1 LSTAHF
7 LIPGD
12 PDRRTGGTIYDRRMM
27 AGLVTQAWRVELHC
41 LNEAFPAPTA
51 AALAE
56 TDAVLAALPDQ
67 AMVVIDGLALG
78 AMPNVAAAHRD
89 RLRLVGLVHHPL
101 ALETGLDDVQRQQ
114 LYASEREALRQVR
127 QVIVT
132 SPSTARALM
141 DYDVPPERCVV
152 VLPGT
157 DPAPLATGANR
168 AELALLCAASL
179 TPRKGHAVLFRALAQ
194 LENSPL
200 PVGEGL
206 GMRRSWRL
214 RCAGSSEHD
223 PVTAAGL
230 QALVAALG
238 LMDRIELLGE
248 LETAALN
255 TAYQQADVFVLPS
268 FHEGYGM
275 VLAEALARGL
285 PIIST
290 TAGAIPDTV
299 PAEAG
304 LLVPP
309 GDEVA
314 LAQAL
319 ARVMNEPG
327 LRERLAAGARAA
339 RQTLPDWPTVSA
351 RFARVLEMVLAT

>member
-1 LSTAHF
+1 MNAAHF

-27 AGLVTQAWRVELHC
+27 AGLTAQDWRVELQR
-41 LNEAFPAPTA
+41 LDVTFPAPTA

-56 TDAVLAALPDQ
+56 TDAVLTALPDQ
-67 AMVVIDGLALG
+67 ALTIIDGLALG
-78 AMPNVAAAHRD
+78 AMPEVTAVHRD

-101 ALETGLDDVQRQQ
+101 ALETGLDEAQRQR

-132 SPSTARALM
+132 SPSTARALI

-157 DPAPLATGANR
+157 DPAPLATGSNS
-168 AELALLCAASL
+168 AELVLLCAASL
-179 TPRKGHAVLFRALAQ
+179 TPRKGHAVLLRALAQ
-194 LENSPL
+194 LKD
-200 PVGEGL
+200 
-206 GMRRSWRL
+206 RAWRL
-214 RCAGSSEHD
+214 RCAGSDAHD
-223 PVTAAGL
+223 PAIAADL
-230 QALVAALG
+230 WALAATLG
-238 LMDRIELLGE
+238 LIDRIEWLGE
-248 LETAALN
+248 LESAALN
-255 TAYQQADVFVLPS
+255 AAYQQADVFVLPS

-285 PIIST
+285 PMVST

-299 PAEAG
+299 PAAAG
-304 LLVPP
+304 LLVAP
-309 GDEVA
+309 GDVAA
-314 LAQAL
+314 LAEAL
-319 ARVMNEPG
+319 ARVIDEPD
-327 LRERLAAGARAA
+327 LRERLAAGARAV

-351 RFARVLEMVLAT
+351 QFAEVLETVLAA